1 MTAGDALIPERYCSG
16 AQEVRREI
24 KRGSKGPATSRCGRE
39 DVIPVR
45 FSLDF
50 AVGRGPSLDQHTR
63 KAELSQGMCEEVQ
76 VTDEPAGGEQQT
88 RQALARDGQQGAG
101 TKADDGG
108 RYEAEHRGKGAETGR
123 GKDLSHGR

>member
-1 MTAGDALIPERYCSG
+1 M
-16 AQEVRREI
+16 
-24 KRGSKGPATSRCGRE
+24 TSRRSRE

-50 AVGRGPSLDQHTR
+50 AVGRGPSLDQHAR
-63 KAELSQGMCEEVQ
+63 KAELSQGMCEKVQ
-76 VTDEPAGGEQQT
+76 VTGEPAGGEQQT

-123 GKDLSHGR
+123 GKDLSHGREGALVPPRKSGERPKEVLKIGVARRPDL